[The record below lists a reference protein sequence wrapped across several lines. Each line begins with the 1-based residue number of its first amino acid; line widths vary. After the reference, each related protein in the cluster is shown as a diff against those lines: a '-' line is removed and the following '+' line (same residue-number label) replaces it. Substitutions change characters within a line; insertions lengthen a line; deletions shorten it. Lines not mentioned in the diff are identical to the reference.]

1 MSNVSYT
8 DSNPLSKN
16 SVKLVVLGEIVG
28 KYESNIT
35 LGLVVKTRIY
45 LRYYLDFINYK

>member
-8 DSNPLSKN
+8 DNNPLSKN
-16 SVKLVVLGEIVG
+16 NVKLEVLGEIG